1 MGCSKG
7 GNLHT
12 HSGST
17 GSIDWLLTERLAM
30 EGCYVYWPDEEDPES
45 KIKKGTIAFF
55 KEDNVPEGYS
65 PASELVGRNGFT
77 EELRSYITST
87 KDIADM
93 DSSGAWKVFNGVFER
108 IGPAMAHRPFYFKY
122 LLNTF
127 DVHFAN
133 GLSHIETRALLGAEG
148 LGDLTDLDGNT
159 WSGRDVILTYQEA
172 FETWKSSSPSHA
184 NFTFKVIVSNSRAA
198 PPKNHGGDLGM
209 ATALRREF
217 PNFVVGFDSVSEEDP
232 NHRTLDYVQAFLNAN
247 EELKDAGL
255 TLPFFLHDGESQDR
269 NDTNMI
275 DAVLLDC
282 PRIGHG
288 FNDAIFFPVV
298 REELKRKGQV
308 LEVNPISNQ
317 VLRYVGS
324 IESHPG
330 ASLAFDGVQIVLAND
345 DPGVFGYT
353 GVTYDWW
360 AVTMAWYLDLRSLK
374 TLAKNSLLFSALNS
388 TEKAAS
394 IEQWEQEWNAYLANF
409 AEKTVSIVV

>member
-1 MGCSKG
+1 MFLSMALLPSLSLAIPKTKVEYDAARQSLLSANDAKSFDVSTTLTPLEQQVDAQLVSMRDAYIRKSKGDGTYAPEKYFHTWNLTEIRSEPTFQFLDGLPKG

-17 GSIDWLLTERLAM
+17 GSVDWLLTEGLAM
-30 EGCYVYWPDEEDPES
+30 EGCFVHWPDEEDPES

-184 NFTFKVIVSNSRAA
+184 NFTFKVIVSNFRATL
-198 PPKNHGGDLGM
+198 PKNHGGDFGV
-209 ATALRREF
+209 ATALRKEF
-217 PNFVVGFDSVSEEDP
+217 RNFAVGFDSVSEED
-232 NHRTLDYVQAFLNAN
+232 
-247 EELKDAGL
+247 
-255 TLPFFLHDGESQDR
+255 
-269 NDTNMI
+269 
-275 DAVLLDC
+275 
-282 PRIGHG
+282 
-288 FNDAIFFPVV
+288 
-298 REELKRKGQV
+298 
-308 LEVNPISNQ
+308 
-317 VLRYVGS
+317 
-324 IESHPG
+324 
-330 ASLAFDGVQIVLAND
+330 QITRHWIMWK
-345 DPGVFGYT
+345 P
-353 GVTYDWW
+353 
-360 AVTMAWYLDLRSLK
+360 S
-374 TLAKNSLLFSALNS
+374 
-388 TEKAAS
+388 
-394 IEQWEQEWNAYLANF
+394 
-409 AEKTVSIVV
+409 